1 MEINAN
7 NSSANASHHAPA
19 KHETQDALNAAND
32 QPNTAVGPEDNELNR
47 TETVQATE
55 KAEQNTAA
63 EGRAQ
68 EDKRQGRVVDITV

>member
-19 KHETQDALNAAND
+19 KRETQDALNAAND
-32 QPNTAVGPEDNELNR
+32 QPNTVVGPEDNELNR

-55 KAEQNTAA
+55 KAEQSTAA
-63 EGRAQ
+63 EDRVQ